1 MARRRRYSKNP
12 VAARRRRLLV
22 QSIGV
27 SLLVGLAVFM
37 VFMAVTSS

>member
-1 MARRRRYSKNP
+1 MARRRRYTKDP
-12 VAARRRRLLV
+12 VAARKRRILV

-27 SLLVGLAVFM
+27 GLLVGLAAFM